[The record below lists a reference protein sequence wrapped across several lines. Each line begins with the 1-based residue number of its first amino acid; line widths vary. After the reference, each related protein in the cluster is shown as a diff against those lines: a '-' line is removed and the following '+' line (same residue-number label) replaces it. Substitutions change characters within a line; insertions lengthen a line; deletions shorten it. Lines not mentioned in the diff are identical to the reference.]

1 MDPEVGID
9 SFKKSMHK
17 ERKEVISKA
26 PIDKLFES
34 GGKKAVIDFL
44 GGNTLKGNVRQYLR
58 SVTYKQLENLWQKI
72 DYAEFQDSLK
82 RLFTLY
88 PIVLCNV
95 AQNEDVMAVDAI
107 MSTLNI
113 SDLEQIGDH
122 TRKNIQKYMQ
132 EALINNNNKDVKEYF
147 LNAGYYD
154 VTELQDNKELQTVS
168 RG

>member
-58 SVTYKQLENLWQKI
+58 SVT
-72 DYAEFQDSLK
+72 
-82 RLFTLY
+82 
-88 PIVLCNV
+88 
-95 AQNEDVMAVDAI
+95 
-107 MSTLNI
+107 
-113 SDLEQIGDH
+113 
-122 TRKNIQKYMQ
+122 
-132 EALINNNNKDVKEYF
+132 
-147 LNAGYYD
+147 
-154 VTELQDNKELQTVS
+154 
-168 RG
+168 